1 MDDIIQ
7 VYEEHLQF
15 LYDQY
20 RLFEDNLTDDE
31 KSRFDIS
38 TKLNRLKRKIL
49 EMKHLIDLEKT
60 RIENIR
66 KGENHAHFE

>member
-15 LYDQY
+15 LHDQY
-20 RLFEDNLTDDE
+20 RLFEDNLTDEE
-31 KSRFDIS
+31 KSRVDIS
-38 TKLNRLKRKIL
+38 TKLNRLKHKIL
-49 EMKHLIDLEKT
+49 EMKYLIDLEKT

-66 KGENHAHFE
+66 KGENHEHFK

>member
-20 RLFEDNLTDDE
+20 RLFEDNLTDEE
-31 KSRFDIS
+31 KSRPDIS
-38 TKLNRLKRKIL
+38 TKLKRLKRKIL
-49 EMKHLIDLEKT
+49 EMDYLIKQAKS
-60 RIENIR
+60 I
-66 KGENHAHFE
+66 GE